1 MLEICCDTVS
11 NSESL
16 MRLFSYFLKKE
27 AKILNSNEK
36 LVNFLKKQITVEN
49 EIVDSLNSGL
59 VEIRNPPVKGV
70 LKGISLD
77 SVKHAEL
84 YSSAITLLTSV
95 SQALTQE
102 NLDKQKALVEK
113 HIQMEAELIE
123 KLDKVIP
130 TIENKK
136 VSLLLNAILTDEKRH
151 HEMLKM
157 VLEIIVRG
165 ETITEEDW
173 WELLWKNVP
182 FHGAPGG

>member
-1 MLEICCDTVS
+1 MKTKDDLVK
-11 NSESL
+11 
-16 MRLFSYFLKKE
+16 FLKE
-27 AKILNSNEK
+27 QIKI
-36 LVNFLKKQITVEN
+36 EN
-49 EIVDSLNSGL
+49 DIVDSLNSAL
-59 VEIRNPPVKGV
+59 VEVKNPPVKGV

-84 YSSAITLLTSV
+84 YAAATELLTKV

-102 NLDKQKALVEK
+102 HLDKQKALVEK
-113 HIQMEAELIE
+113 HIRMEAELIKKISKVLPSVEDE
-123 KLDKVIP
+123 KVK
-130 TIENKK
+130 
-136 VSLLLNAILTDEKRH
+136 LLLNAILEDEKRH
-151 HEMLKM
+151 HGLLKM